1 MLTNKKYYVKV
12 LLKMFHLNGLTTR
25 FFLQTQKLDQPRC
38 TRTLYISL
46 CGSERKG
53 CRGMG
58 CLPFT

>member
-53 CRGMG
+53 C
-58 CLPFT
+58 